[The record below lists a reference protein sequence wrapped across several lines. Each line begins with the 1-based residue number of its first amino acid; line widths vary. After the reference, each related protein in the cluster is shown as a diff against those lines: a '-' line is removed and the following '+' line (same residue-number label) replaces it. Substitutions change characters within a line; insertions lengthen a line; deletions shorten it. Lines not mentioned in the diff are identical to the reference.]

1 MPLDPEAGHV
11 VGPGS
16 GGTGAV
22 AVDPFTVEYVGRGRS
37 GGGVPA
43 PDSELGH
50 AGLALDDAGLSDVG
64 EEGGEGDRLVGGGY
78 GAGDNGAG
86 GQGRQQEGEGCGG
99 PEEGMSGCSL
109 HCRGRCGRGARV
121 GGYAR

>member
-1 MPLDPEAGHV
+1 MPCG
-11 VGPGS
+11 GPRR
-16 GGTGAV
+16 V
-22 AVDPFTVEYVGRGRS
+22 
-37 GGGVPA
+37 
-43 PDSELGH
+43 
-50 AGLALDDAGLSDVG
+50 
-64 EEGGEGDRLVGGGY
+64 GGY